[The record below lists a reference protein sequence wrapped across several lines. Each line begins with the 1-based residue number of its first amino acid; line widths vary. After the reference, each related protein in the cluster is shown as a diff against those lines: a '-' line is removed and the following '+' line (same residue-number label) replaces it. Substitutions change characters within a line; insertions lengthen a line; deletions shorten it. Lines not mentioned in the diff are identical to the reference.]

1 MIQLKV
7 TNMKCEGC
15 TKKIGDGLS
24 KAGIAA
30 NVELS
35 TKMVSVEEGQAQ
47 KAKEVIS
54 SLGYK
59 VEE

>member
-1 MIQLKV
+1 
-7 TNMKCEGC
+7 MKCEGC